1 MRIWVVQKYKKGGS
15 MSTSSLRLMTAVT
28 TAAILLSVCAIAQ
41 ADPSNKWRI
50 EFDSTAQTDGAIT
63 FRIAPV
69 GGTPIDV
76 ETKIPARTS
85 ENRAA
90 QLVRDSLR
98 TSLGK
103 GYHVEVD
110 DGEDVLIKKR
120 GKTPDFEVTLV
131 NSSLT
136 GLQVEVDRE

>member
-1 MRIWVVQKYKKGGS
+1 
-15 MSTSSLRLMTAVT
+15 MSTFNRLANLQVAIALT
-28 TAAILLSVCAIAQ
+28 TAILLGVFAVAQ

-50 EFDSTAQTDGAIT
+50 ELDSSTDNDGSIT

-76 ETKIPARTS
+76 ETKIPARTG

-90 QLVRDSLR
+90 QLIRDSLR
-98 TSLGK
+98 ASLGK

-110 DGEDVLIKKR
+110 DGEDVLIKRR
-120 GKTPDFEVTLV
+120 GDTPSFEVTLV
-131 NSSLT
+131 SSSLT
-136 GLQVEVDRE
+136 GLEVEIERE